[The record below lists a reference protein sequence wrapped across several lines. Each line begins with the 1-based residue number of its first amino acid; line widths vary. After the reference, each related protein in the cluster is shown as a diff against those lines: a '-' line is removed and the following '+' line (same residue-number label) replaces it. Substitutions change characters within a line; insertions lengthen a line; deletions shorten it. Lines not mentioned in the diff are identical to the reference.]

1 MFFGLRTSSE
11 ARVQC
16 QIWSFISK
24 TRTALSSFT
33 LLSNVS
39 QAQKLPSDPSLRSNA
54 THQQK
59 DKPTWCR
66 EMTNDSAVWDEQCFI
81 CMLNEHLRTNISVT
95 EAISW
100 LTGVIHLGTGKV
112 ILPCHNHCQYS
123 VESGKIWM
131 QSKVNILN
139 IFLSEML

>member
-1 MFFGLRTSSE
+1 
-11 ARVQC
+11 
-16 QIWSFISK
+16 
-24 TRTALSSFT
+24 
-33 LLSNVS
+33 
-39 QAQKLPSDPSLRSNA
+39 
-54 THQQK
+54 
-59 DKPTWCR
+59 
-66 EMTNDSAVWDEQCFI
+66 MTNDSAVWDEQCFI

-131 QSKVNILN
+131 QSKV
-139 IFLSEML
+139 FVESKYSKHLSIRNVINK